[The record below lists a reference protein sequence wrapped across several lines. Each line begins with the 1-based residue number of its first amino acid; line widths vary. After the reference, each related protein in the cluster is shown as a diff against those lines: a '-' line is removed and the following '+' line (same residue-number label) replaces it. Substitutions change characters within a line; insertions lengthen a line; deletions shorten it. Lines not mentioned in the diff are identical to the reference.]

1 MSSFFCI
8 ASSDSMEIHAEQKEK
23 TSFHCLDVNKVA
35 VAVLRYLA
43 SGTEEEQAMFF

>member
-1 MSSFFCI
+1 
-8 ASSDSMEIHAEQKEK
+8 MEIQKEK